1 TWLMIIVGSGI
12 IWTGAEPIVLLVIAS
27 AGGGFVMAFYSV
39 LLIALN
45 RKMLPE
51 FAKLKGWRLPIM
63 IFTALFYCSFA
74 AFLIYQMVT
83 QGPTSL
89 T

>member
-1 TWLMIIVGSGI
+1 MLVPLS
-12 IWTGAEPIVLLVIAS
+12 LVIAS

-51 FAKLKGWRLPIM
+51 YARLKGWRLP
-63 IFTALFYCSFA
+63 TEGHPAR
-74 AFLIYQMVT
+74 
-83 QGPTSL
+83 PTPS
-89 T
+89 

>member
-1 TWLMIIVGSGI
+1 
-12 IWTGAEPIVLLVIAS
+12 
-27 AGGGFVMAFYSV
+27 
-39 LLIALN
+39 
-45 RKMLPE
+45 MLPE

-89 T
+89 A